1 MELVTPGASRA
12 SSRSTVA
19 VLQEFLACFR
29 VLSATFV
36 NCEPS
41 PIQWQDLLSNIIQDS
56 SKNKLHISRQTGIPL
71 ALTLGYAYMDFLEF
85 WTYQ

>member
-1 MELVTPGASRA
+1 MKILCHNILVIVWIAC
-12 SSRSTVA
+12 VEN
-19 VLQEFLACFR
+19 LNILAPK
-29 VLSATFV
+29 LID

-56 SKNKLHISRQTGIPL
+56 TKNKLNISRQTGIPL